1 MMRTAARSS
10 FLQLFVFV
18 LSFLLGVSACQAE
31 SASSDTIQAMKLVAN
46 RSGWLLANNRLFWT
60 DSLGVEWTEIT
71 PGQQPGSSIGGAFFS
86 VDGKGWVL
94 QSASDGATLTLAHT
108 VDKGVHWSYTPV
120 APPFNEA
127 AVYNGKAYPYFVD
140 DQHGWIMLS
149 LQSSSAFRRGI
160 LLQTVDGGLHWTV
173 APTPPVGGDLYFTDA
188 THGWTGPGPNGDELF
203 QTSDAGQT
211 WYAATLPLPSAQFAH
226 VNSTITLPTFTDG
239 THGTLL
245 RTYLGDQGTTVVRY
259 DTADAGATWNPVP
272 NSTSN
277 TAAALAADGTL
288 TLDLTPT
295 AKASLANL
303 SPAVGTLVPSHSAFS
318 TQSAGWA
325 LFAGGKCQPEQGLCT
340 QTKTLKGTLDGGQ
353 TFFSLGQIPGL
364 ELEST
369 KQTAFSSKNSPQSLA
384 VTPDSSS
391 PVTGVMGF
399 DACSL
404 PTVAQLQTWWTS
416 SPYKTVGT
424 YIGGDEFACSKGL
437 SSLTSSYVSSVLAQ
451 GWEIVPIW
459 VGPQAPGGN
468 FKYSVSTDPTTAN
481 AQGVTEADSAV
492 AQMIALGMNQG
503 STLVY
508 DMEAYTT
515 SNATYVAATQ
525 AFLEGW
531 TTELH
536 AKGYLSAVYSS
547 HPEFN
552 NWIPTLVTPAIDTI
566 WYAYFFSTGVA
577 CGTTCETVYPTASS
591 FTTIAPYWLN
601 HHRSR
606 QTSSS
611 FNSTYGGLTI
621 NIDEDYTDAAFEVAT
636 PNTLTA
642 AKAGAGTGT
651 VVSSTINNSLDTSI
665 DTSIVCGPTC
675 MSASANFAA
684 TDTVTL
690 TATPTPGSVFLSWS
704 GCTSASGATCTVAT
718 TASTTV
724 TATFNPAPTY
734 TLTVAKAGTGTG
746 TVKSSDT
753 FISCGTTCSASYLA
767 ASSVTLTATPAS
779 GSLFGSWSGCTTTS
793 GTTCNVTTGAA
804 PESVT
809 ATFNPAPTFSAALSA
824 TTLSIVG
831 GQTATDTLTI
841 SPQIGYTG
849 NFTALSCTGLPSSAT
864 CAFSPTTFTA
874 LGDGAKF
881 TSTLTITTI
890 PVFTASVSDR
900 STIIFAGLLL
910 PALLMPWM
918 LLRRK
923 GAHVR
928 GVSLVLC
935 VVLSFGLSQLL
946 TGCTA
951 GNPAPYST
959 VPPGV
964 PFSGTINVTFTSATG
979 VKQLPIQL
987 AITSK

>member
-1 MMRTAARSS
+1 MMRTTARSS
-10 FLQLFVFV
+10 FLQLFVLV
-18 LSFLLGVSACQAE
+18 LSLFLGVSVCRAE

-60 DSLGVEWTEIT
+60 DSLGMEWAEIT
-71 PGQQPGSSIGGAFFS
+71 PASQTVSSIGGAFFS
-86 VDGKGWVL
+86 ADGKGWAL
-94 QSASDGATLTLAHT
+94 QSASNGATLTLAHT
-108 VDKGVHWSYTPV
+108 TDKGAHWSYTPI
-120 APPFNEA
+120 ASPFDEA
-127 AVYNGKAYPYFVD
+127 AVYNGKAFPYFVD

-160 LLQTVDGGLHWTV
+160 LLQTTDGGLHWTV

-211 WYAATLPLPSAQFAH
+211 WQTATLPLISAELSH
-226 VNSTITLPTFTDG
+226 IHSTITLPTFTDAA
-239 THGTLL
+239 HGTLL
-245 RTYLGDQGTTVVRY
+245 RTYLGDQGATVVRY
-259 DTADAGATWNPVP
+259 DTADAGATWNPAT
-272 NSTSN
+272 TSAPN
-277 TAAALAADGTL
+277 TAEALAADGTL
-288 TLDLTPT
+288 TPNLTAAAKTGLANVNAAIGTLTPIH
-295 AKASLANL
+295 A
-303 SPAVGTLVPSHSAFS
+303 AFS
-318 TQSAGWA
+318 TQSAGWV
-325 LFAGGKCQPEQGLCT
+325 LFAGGKCQPDQGLCT
-340 QTKTLKGTLDGGQ
+340 QTKSLKGTLDGGQ
-353 TFFSLGQIPGL
+353 TFFALGQIPGL

-369 KQTAFSSKNSPQSLA
+369 QQTAFSSKNSPQSLV

-404 PTVAQLQTWWTS
+404 ATVAQLQTWWTS
-416 SPYKTVGT
+416 SPYKTVGV
-424 YIGGDEFACSKGL
+424 YIGGDEFACSSGL
-437 SSLTSSYVSSVLAQ
+437 SSLTPSYVSSVLSQ

-459 VGPQAPGGN
+459 VGPQGVQTSTN
-468 FKYSVSTDPTTAN
+468 FTYTISSTPATAN

-492 AQMIALGMNQG
+492 AAMISLGMGQG
-503 STLVY
+503 STIAY
-508 DMEAYTT
+508 DMEAYAYTVAA
-515 SNATYVAATQ
+515 NVAATQ
-525 AFLEGW
+525 AFIEGW

-536 AKGYLSAVYSS
+536 AKGYLSAVYSG
-547 HPEFN
+547 HNEFD
-552 NWIPTLVTPAIDTI
+552 NWTPSLVTPAIDTI
-566 WYAYFFSTGVA
+566 WFTYFFSNGVA
-577 CGTTCETVYPTASS
+577 CGARCETVYPTTIDLS
-591 FTTIAPYWLN
+591 TTAWLN

-606 QTSSS
+606 QTSSG
-611 FNSTYGGLTI
+611 FNSTYGGLTL

-651 VVSSTINNSLDTSI
+651 IATTTINNSLDTSI
-665 DTSIVCGPTC
+665 DTAISCGPSCT
-675 MSASANFAA
+675 SASANFAA

-690 TATPTPGSVFLSWS
+690 TATPASGSVFLSWS
-704 GCTSASGATCTVAT
+704 GCTSVSGVTCTVAT

-753 FISCGTTCSASYLA
+753 FISCGTTCSASYIA
-767 ASSVTLTATPAS
+767 GISVTLTATPAA

-804 PESVT
+804 PETVT

-841 SPQIGYTG
+841 SPQVGYTG
-849 NFTALSCTGLPSSAT
+849 NFTSLSCTGLPSSAT
-864 CAFSPTTFTA
+864 CAFNPTTFTA

-881 TSTLTITTI
+881 TSTVTITTI

-900 STIIFAGLLL
+900 STIVLAGLML
-910 PALLMPWM
+910 PALLLPWVVR
-918 LLRRK
+918 RRK
-923 GAHVR
+923 GTHIR
-928 GVSLVLC
+928 GLSLLIG
-935 VVLSFGLSQLL
+935 VVLSLGLSQLL

-979 VKQLPIQL
+979 VTQLPIQL